1 MAKVRIQAR
10 SADTQDTPMH
20 HDHPPYPNENNKQQ
34 RKHAGALDV
43 LAGVWKREG
52 YFGWYQ
58 VCVSRSAP
66 FRIESNLTFCIQGMQ
81 AQITKAV
88 LSQAL
93 LFMSKEQFEHWA
105 LGIMILFARFSARW
119 HIS

>member
-10 SADTQDTPMH
+10 SADIQDIPMH
-20 HDHPPYPNENNKQQ
+20 HDHPPYLNENHKKQ

-58 VCVSRSAP
+58 VCVLRSAP
-66 FRIESNLTFCIQGMQ
+66 FRIKSDLDFLYTGYASPDNESCSF
-81 AQITKAV
+81 A
-88 LSQAL
+88 SSAL
-93 LFMSKEQFEHWA
+93 HVERA
-105 LGIMILFARFSARW
+105 I
-119 HIS
+119 